1 MNLWSSEAGVC
12 LPWGRLPSSHGMQKI
27 QWEMRSSA
35 QGWSAEVVVFDLQSQ
50 GEVFGCFVFRISM
63 YFFFACCFLLVG
75 WFFGWCSL
83 FWFGLVFPVTY
94 VHVAIVNGKLD
105 GK

>member
-1 MNLWSSEAGVC
+1 M
-12 LPWGRLPSSHGMQKI
+12 
-27 QWEMRSSA
+27 
-35 QGWSAEVVVFDLQSQ
+35 VVFDLQSQ

-63 YFFFACCFLLVG
+63 YFFCLLFSVG
-75 WFFGWCSL
+75 WVVFLVRVLCFV
-83 FWFGLVFPVTY
+83 LVFPVTY